1 METTIPI
8 KINLP
13 LTFGVEKGQIETFHQ
28 EGFEAQIIDIDF
40 NYDDL
45 IKATHKA
52 VDKKIEE
59 IKAAIE
65 ESLESEREGI

>member
-1 METTIPI
+1 MKTTIPI

-13 LTFGVEKGQIETFHQ
+13 VTCGIEKGQIETFHQ
-28 EGFEAQIIDIDF
+28 EGHRKQIIDPDF
-40 NYDDL
+40 DEAEL
-45 IKATHKA
+45 LKVIRRLFIEHP
-52 VDKKIEE
+52 EE